1 MTPFAIDVLLP
12 LSKYKPVY
20 SEVRELIVRRLML
33 LLYPPQSFLL
43 LPLSKY
49 KPVSSEVRELIVR
62 RLIILV
68 HRVQTIL

>member
-1 MTPFAIDVLLP
+1 MQQDISQKMVFNTASM
-12 LSKYKPVY
+12 LS

>member
-1 MTPFAIDVLLP
+1 
-12 LSKYKPVY
+12 
-20 SEVRELIVRRLML
+20 ML
-33 LLYPPQSFLL
+33 LLYPPHAFLL

-49 KPVSSEVRELIVR
+49 KPLYSEVRELIVR